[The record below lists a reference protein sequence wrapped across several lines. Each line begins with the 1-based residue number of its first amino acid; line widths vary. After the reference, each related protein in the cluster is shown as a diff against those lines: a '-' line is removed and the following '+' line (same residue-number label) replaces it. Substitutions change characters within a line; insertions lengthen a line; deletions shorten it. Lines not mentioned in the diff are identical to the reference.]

1 MVSDETEST
10 DRGDESTPSP
20 TRRDYVKYGGAV
32 LGGGLL
38 AGCLGDESG
47 LTPEPTSTET
57 ATRTPTE
64 RATETDEEAS
74 WSATMPP
81 VGTVEFDGVPESL
94 FDSEGFV
101 ADTATALGHGDVVD
115 AFSYEK
121 WPTLFYEE
129 LPGVSPATD
138 FDTTLMSDGAA
149 DKEVFYEIDP
159 DLITIDPNLMMG
171 WELDAADVEEIQEN
185 VGPIFGQRARG
196 PRPDNFYKYGDGES
210 YPYLDLYEQTEI
222 YGQVFQEQ
230 DRASAIIEANRELID
245 EVTGRLPPKSERPT
259 VMVGGY
265 WNKIWANVIY
275 FEETTP
281 EVVRDG
287 KVRTYSKK
295 QYRELGVVNAFADAT
310 YESPFWTNTDAE
322 GLLEVDP
329 DVIFVDNGVADLE
342 FVEEQR
348 TKYNEDPVTS
358 EVSAVKNDRIY
369 PGGTAVQGPIVNM
382 FQTEMVAKQLYPEE
396 FGEWRSLGET
406 PEDERLFDRERVVDI
421 INGEI

>member
-1 MVSDETEST
+1 MSDDDIDTAEA
-10 DRGDESTPSP
+10 P
-20 TRRDYVKYGGAV
+20 TRREYVKYGGAV
-32 LGGGLL
+32 VGGSLL
-38 AGCLGDESG
+38 AGCVGDESG
-47 LTPEPTSTET
+47 STPDSTSTET
-57 ATRTPTE
+57 PTATPTE
-64 RATETDEEAS
+64 TATETEEGAS
-74 WSATMPP
+74 WTATMPP
-81 VGTVEFDGVPESL
+81 VGTVEFDAVPESL

-101 ADTATALGHGDVVD
+101 ADIATALGHGEVVD

-129 LPGVSPATD
+129 LSGVSPATD

-171 WELDAADVEEIQEN
+171 WELDAADIEEIQEN

-196 PRPDNFYKYGDGES
+196 PRPNDFYKYGDGQP

-222 YGQVFQEQ
+222 YGQVFREQE
-230 DRASAIIEANRELID
+230 RASAIIEANRKLID

-265 WNKIWANVIY
+265 WNEIWANVIY

-287 KVRTYSKK
+287 EVRTYSKK

-329 DVIFVDNGVADLE
+329 DVIFVDNGVADLK
-342 FVEEQR
+342 FVDEQR
-348 TKYNEDPVTS
+348 TKYREHPVTS
-358 EVSAVKNDRIY
+358 EVAAVKNDRIY

-382 FQTEMVAKQLYPEE
+382 FQTEMAAKQLYPEE
-396 FGEWRSLGET
+396 FGEWRGLGET
-406 PEDERLFDRERVVDI
+406 PEEEQLFDRERVSDI
-421 INGEI
+421 VNGDFSR

>member
-1 MVSDETEST
+1 MQQQLDLLLNSSVDGIFSCDLDFKITEWNKQME
-10 DRGDESTPSP
+10 RF
-20 TRRDYVKYGGAV
+20 
-32 LGGGLL
+32 
-38 AGCLGDESG
+38 SG
-47 LTPEPTSTET
+47 LSKN
-57 ATRTPTE
+57 
-64 RATETDEEAS
+64 DC
-74 WSATMPP
+74 
-81 VGTVEFDGVPESL
+81 VNKCL
-94 FDSEGFV
+94 FDLFP
-101 ADTATALGHGDVVD
+101 ALKDSSY
-115 AFSYEK
+115 FSK
-121 WPTLFYEE
+121 LKKVIKGKFMIIKGLPFNTFIQSMIIDFYEGYYTPILDDNQNIIGILGIVRE
-129 LPGVSPATD
+129 VGLRSGNSFTEKKPNIH
-138 FDTTLMSDGAA
+138 DTVNFKASHIESDNIHFK
-149 DKEVFYEIDP
+149 DVFNMDDIQ
-159 DLITIDPNLMMG
+159 
-171 WELDAADVEEIQEN
+171 EIQEN

-196 PRPDNFYKYGDGES
+196 PRPDNFYKYGDGEP

-230 DRASAIIEANRELID
+230 ERASAIVEANRELID

-382 FQTEMVAKQLYPEE
+382 FQTEMAAKQLYPEE
-396 FGEWRSLGET
+396 FGEWRGLGET
-406 PEDERLFDRERVVDI
+406 PESERLFDRQRVADI
-421 INGEI
+421 VNGDF

>member
-1 MVSDETEST
+1 MSEQPS
-10 DRGDESTPSP
+10 GDEP
-20 TRRDYVKYGGAV
+20 TRRDYLKYGGAV
-32 LGGGLL
+32 VGGTAI
-38 AGCLGDESG
+38 AGCASQSDDATTTEAA
-47 LTPEPTSTET
+47 STDADT
-57 ATRTPTE
+57 ATAT
-64 RATETDEEAS
+64 ATETDEATETTEAPES

-81 VGTVEFDGVPESL
+81 VGTLEFEDAPQAL

-101 ADTATALGHGDVVD
+101 ADIATALGHGDVVE

-129 LPGVSPATD
+129 LDGVDPSTD
-138 FDTTLMSDGAA
+138 FNNSLMSDGAA
-149 DKEVFYEIDP
+149 DKEVFYQVDP

-196 PRPDNFYKYGDGES
+196 PRPEGFYKYGDGES

-230 DRASAIIEANRELID
+230 ERASAIVEANRELVE

-259 VMVGGY
+259 VAVGGY
-265 WNKIWANVIY
+265 WSKFWANVIY

-287 KVRTYSKK
+287 EVRTYSKK
-295 QYRELGVVNAFADAT
+295 QYRELGVVNAFADAE
-310 YESPFWTNTDAE
+310 YGSPFWTSTDAE
-322 GLLEVDP
+322 GLLEADP
-329 DVIFVDNGVADLE
+329 DVIFLDNGVADLE
-342 FVEEQR
+342 WVEEQR
-348 TKYNEDPVTS
+348 KKLRDDPVTS
-358 EVSAVKNDRIY
+358 EVSAVKKDRIY

-382 FQTEMVAKQLYPEE
+382 FQTEMAAKQLYPEE
-396 FGEWRSLGET
+396 FGEWRGLGET
-406 PEDERLFDRERVVDI
+406 PEDEQLFDRQRISDI
-421 INGEI
+421 VNGDL

>member
-1 MVSDETEST
+1 MSDDDTT
-10 DRGDESTPSP
+10 TTAAP
-20 TRRDYVKYGGAV
+20 TRRDYLTYGGAV
-32 LGGGLL
+32 VGGGLL
-38 AGCLGDESG
+38 AGCAGQSESG
-47 LTPEPTSTET
+47 SPPESDGNGTASTNETET
-57 ATRTPTE
+57 EDT
-64 RATETDEEAS
+64 TETDAS
-74 WSATMPP
+74 WTATMPP
-81 VGTVEFDGVPESL
+81 VGDLEFDAVPESL

-101 ADTATALGHGDVVD
+101 ADIATALGRGDVVD

-129 LPGVSPATD
+129 LSDVSPATD

-159 DLITIDPNLMMG
+159 DLITIDPNLMMN
-171 WELDAADVEEIQEN
+171 WELDAADIEEIQEN

-196 PRPDNFYKYGDGES
+196 PRPDNFYNYGDGEP

-230 DRASAIIEANRELID
+230 ERASAIVEANRELID
-245 EVTGRLPPKSERPT
+245 EVTGRLPPESERPT
-259 VMVGGY
+259 VMVGG
-265 WNKIWANVIY
+265 IWDKVYANVIY

-287 KVRTYSKK
+287 EVRTYSKK

-342 FVEEQR
+342 FVKEQR
-348 TKYNEDPVTS
+348 QKLRNDPVMS
-358 EVSAVKNDRIY
+358 EVAAVQNDRIY

-382 FQTEMVAKQLYPEE
+382 FQTEMAAKQLYPEE
-396 FGEWRSLGET
+396 FGEWQGLGDT
-406 PEDERLFDRERVVDI
+406 PGEEQLFDRERVADI
-421 INGEI
+421 INGDI